1 MEDEKVG
8 RGREGN
14 PLHPDAGEEEEEH
27 GLPGETVLRDS
38 LSPQLR
44 KKMAPSQ
51 TPPDLHTHTHTYTR
65 ACVRTC
71 DLGSMLELLNQ
82 TLWKW
87 GQVICKL
94 TNLPGYSDVQPK
106 SGKLDL

>member
-51 TPPDLHTHTHTYTR
+51 TPPDLHTHTHIHAR
-65 ACVRTC
+65 AHQALFRP
-71 DLGSMLELLNQ
+71 
-82 TLWKW
+82 
-87 GQVICKL
+87 IF
-94 TNLPGYSDVQPK
+94 SDTETK
-106 SGKLDL
+106 G